1 MSEWQH
7 GRAGRADGSIN
18 IFYSGPILG
27 HPWQGRV
34 VRHPTVAAA
43 PALVSPTSSGAAI
56 TAGTALLTALHAIT
70 AALRTGP
77 SPAVAARA
85 HQCATLL

>member
-1 MSEWQH
+1 M
-7 GRAGRADGSIN
+7 
-18 IFYSGPILG
+18 
-27 HPWQGRV
+27 
-34 VRHPTVAAA
+34 RHPTVAAA